1 MPKSAVK
8 KIISLQSKFFCSKG
22 NGKRGLASVSWNH
35 IQLPKEAGGLGVDD
49 LLMKNAAMLFK
60 WWWCF
65 SVGDK
70 PLWKRIVC
78 SCNDLDMGKP
88 VEVRQIGGNLG
99 GLWNSICSI
108 WKIDKA
114 VESIVKNGL
123 WVMVGNGRKTFF
135 WEDKWIGDKCLMNRF
150 PRLYSISSLR
160 NKVISECGFYDGY
173 SWNWNL
179 LWRRWFFEWEQHL
192 F

>member
-1 MPKSAVK
+1 
-8 KIISLQSKFFCSKG
+8 
-22 NGKRGLASVSWNH
+22 
-35 IQLPKEAGGLGVDD
+35 
-49 LLMKNAAMLFK
+49 MKNAAMLFK

-108 WKIDKA
+108 WKIDKV
-114 VESIVKNGL
+114 VESIVKSVDFGTGIL
-123 WVMVGNGRKTFF
+123 GTRTFF
-135 WEDKWIGDKCLMNRF
+135 EGAG
-150 PRLYSISSLR
+150 SL
-160 NKVISECGFYDGY
+160 NK
-173 SWNWNL
+173 NK
-179 LWRRWFFEWEQHL
+179 HL